1 MSDAHDA
8 PADLG
13 AGFSQYFEFLPA
25 LDAATRQAV
34 YRIRH
39 EVYCRDLGWEPVRDD
54 GLEQDE
60 FDAQSIHC
68 LLRRKGTGEPV
79 GCTRLILRRP
89 GPGSEPLPFEHH
101 CDKALHRHLVDP
113 AALPPEQQA
122 EVSRLAVMRN
132 YRQRKGE
139 QDSAVALS
147 DDDFA
152 SRGPQSRFPYIPVGL
167 YLGVASIAQ
176 RLGREYVFVLTE
188 PRLARHFSRIGFAID
203 TVGDAIE
210 HRGLRAPSLLR
221 ASQFMAHLR
230 ASIHPLY
237 DVIDA
242 SVAAAFAAHPEGL
255 RV

>member
-25 LDAATRQAV
+25 LDEASRQEV

-79 GCTRLILRRP
+79 GCTRLILRKA

-113 AALPPEQQA
+113 AQLPPDQQA

-139 QDSAVALS
+139 QEAALPMS

-167 YLGVASIAQ
+167 YLGVASIAV

-203 TVGDAIE
+203 TVGDPIE

-221 ASQFMAHLR
+221 ASQFLAHLR
-230 ASIHPLY
+230 PSIQPLY
-237 DVIDA
+237 EVIDA
-242 SVAAAFAAHPEGL
+242 SVVAAFAAHPEAG
-255 RV
+255 RA

>member
-1 MSDAHDA
+1 MSDA

-13 AGFSQYFEFLPA
+13 AGFSQYFDLVPA
-25 LDAATRQAV
+25 LDDATRREV
-34 YRIRH
+34 FRIRH
-39 EVYCRDLGWEPVRDD
+39 EVYCRDLGWEPLRSD
-54 GLEQDE
+54 GLEQDA
-60 FDAQSIHC
+60 FDAHSIHC
-68 LLRRKGTGEPV
+68 LLRRRETHEPV
-79 GCTRLILRRP
+79 GCTRLILRRA
-89 GPGSEPLPFEHH
+89 GSDSEPLPFETH
-101 CDKALHRHLVDP
+101 CGNALHRHLVDP
-113 AALPPEQQA
+113 ASLPPEQQA

-188 PRLARHFSRIGFAID
+188 PRLARHFSRIGFAIE
-203 TVGDAIE
+203 TVGDAID

-230 ASIHPLY
+230 SSIRPLY
-237 DVIDA
+237 EVVDH
-242 SVAAAFAAHPEGL
+242 SVAAAFAAHPEAIPC
-255 RV
+255 

>member
-1 MSDAHDA
+1 MSDA

-13 AGFSQYFEFLPA
+13 SGFSEYFEFLPA
-25 LDAATRQAV
+25 LDEASRREV

-68 LLRRKGTGEPV
+68 LLRRKGSGEPV
-79 GCTRLILRRP
+79 GCTRLILRQSEP
-89 GPGSEPLPFEHH
+89 PPSEPLPFEHH
-101 CDKALHRHLVDP
+101 CDKALHRHLIDP
-113 AALPPEQQA
+113 SQLPADQQA

-139 QDSAVALS
+139 QDAAVALS

-203 TVGDAIE
+203 TVGDPVE

-221 ASQFMAHLR
+221 ASEFMANLR
-230 ASIHPLY
+230 SSIHPLY
-237 DVIDA
+237 NVIDA
-242 SVAAAFAAHPEGL
+242 SVAAAFAAHPEAA
-255 RV
+255 RR